1 MTPTLSDAKV
11 ALGILG
17 ACMKKTL
24 CEGKFLRL
32 VDDDGWEYADR
43 VTGAGVVCV
52 IAVDGEHVLLVE
64 EFRRPVQAPV
74 ISLPA
79 GLIDRAEAG
88 HSQETAIEA
97 ALRELREETGYTAR
111 SIQEVVGG
119 PISAGMTTERLTFF
133 VAHDLKPGQQMLDAG
148 ENIKVHRVP
157 VQRLS
162 VFLDECSKR
171 GAEIDPKIFVG
182 LYFAKT
188 HGLAPDPLPW
198 LRRLRARVAAKQQG
212 NVATTAVPV
221 ANISSRDTRPAAGER
236 NAEPDRRANTDDALV
251 RLGKV
256 LNWLG
261 LTIGFLCGAW
271 VLVCI
276 ATLLGVFGYTDTVA
290 TTALLV
296 AGVVV
301 GFFAWIAGRAA
312 LYVFAG
318 R

>member
-1 MTPTLSDAKV
+1 
-11 ALGILG
+11 
-17 ACMKKTL
+17 MKKTL
-24 CEGKFLRL
+24 CEGKFIRL

-64 EFRRPVQAPV
+64 EFRRAVQASV

-79 GLIDRAEAG
+79 GLIDRADTG
-88 HSQETAIEA
+88 HAQETAIEA
-97 ALRELREETGYTAR
+97 ALRELREETGYAAR
-111 SIQEVVGG
+111 SIEEVASG

-133 VAHDLKPGQQMLDAG
+133 LARDLKPGQQMLDAG

-157 VQRLS
+157 VPRLS
-162 VFLDECSKR
+162 AFLDECSKR

-182 LYFAKT
+182 LYFVKT
-188 HGLAPDPLPW
+188 HGLAPGPLPW
-198 LRRLRARVAAKQQG
+198 LRRLRARVAAKQG
-212 NVATTAVPV
+212 ATAAVPV
-221 ANISSRDTRPAAGER
+221 ANISSRDTRSSAGET
-236 NAEPDRRANTDDALV
+236 NAEIDRRTNTDDALV

-276 ATLLGVFGYTDTVA
+276 ATLLGAFGYTDTVA

>member
-1 MTPTLSDAKV
+1 VGMYFV
-11 ALGILG
+11 
-17 ACMKKTL
+17 KT
-24 CEGKFLRL
+24 
-32 VDDDGWEYADR
+32 Y
-43 VTGAGVVCV
+43 
-52 IAVDGEHVLLVE
+52 
-64 EFRRPVQAPV
+64 
-74 ISLPA
+74 
-79 GLIDRAEAG
+79 
-88 HSQETAIEA
+88 
-97 ALRELREETGYTAR
+97 
-111 SIQEVVGG
+111 
-119 PISAGMTTERLTFF
+119 
-133 VAHDLKPGQQMLDAG
+133 
-148 ENIKVHRVP
+148 
-157 VQRLS
+157 
-162 VFLDECSKR
+162 
-171 GAEIDPKIFVG
+171 
-182 LYFAKT
+182 
-188 HGLAPDPLPW
+188 GLAPDPLPW

-212 NVATTAVPV
+212 ATASVPV
-221 ANISSRDTRPAAGER
+221 ANISSRDMRPTAGER
-236 NAEPDRRANTDDALV
+236 NAEPDRRTNTDDALV